1 MLGLQELISIGAL
14 PKKLNIVADNQDV
27 RGCVITYEMIKS
39 SSEEFQRECDKA
51 IVIDNYQWIAISSEE
66 TSLDSASTVYSCDG
80 KHLIG
85 VYNRERRAFFQQE
98 FVDNRLYTKAHFVQ
112 EKEKREEKEIQSMD
126 AGIDLTNMDLNLGAA
141 APAAPATAST
151 ADTSKMSES
160 QRQTQEI
167 KEMLNQDAV
176 QTANRDDIIVFNNKY
191 GRLIAFIVKTDKGIK
206 VSKVKVTK
214 TDANGKGILRT
225 DLTKEQLARVEE
237 IKKDG
242 SKNIPSSYY
251 EKEKSLVFKESK
263 PSAPVGVILS
273 TPKGGDIEFTKL
285 YADGILTASQDT
297 TAEVKVLSMEVF
309 YSFLAGLY
317 DGKIKESE
325 EIMGNRAAWLQE
337 KFTKVVKE
345 NTQIGGTERGIRPSI
360 ALATKQPGR
369 STVLTTGNYIP
380 LRKYVTMSQSEIK
393 TADDVAKLQL
403 NIEAALKQEGSYAA
417 LREEDRKII
426 SEGGKTSEYF
436 KVGGGK
442 PITGVA
448 KFDNK
453 DEIVAEIRVPV
464 RTKKP
469 TKNDPNKFT
478 YGFEYQNMSDDDAT
492 LYQNDKSIANILQ
505 VAGMS
510 KADFLAKAETVTRRT
525 SSSTAGK
532 GRVAITASEFIS
544 AISSKSVKTGGLDA
558 RSIAMALSGVQA
570 V

>member
-1 MLGLQELISIGAL
+1 MLTLNKLKSIGAL
-14 PKKLNIVADNQDV
+14 PKKLNIVTDV
-27 RGCVITYEMIKS
+27 NTIRGSVVTYEMIKS
-39 SSEEFQRECDKA
+39 SSEEFQRECEKA
-51 IVIDNYQWIAISSEE
+51 IVISDYQWIAISDDSK
-66 TSLDSASTVYSCDG
+66 SLDSAKTVYSCDG
-80 KHLIG
+80 EHIVG
-85 VYNRERRAFFQQE
+85 VYNRERHSFFQQE
-98 FVDNRLYTKAHFVQ
+98 FMDNRLYTTAQFVQ
-112 EKEKREEKEIQSMD
+112 ERKEKEKQIMEAS
-126 AGIDLTNMDLNLGAA
+126 GIDLSNMDLNLGD
-141 APAAPATAST
+141 AAPATAST
-151 ADTSKMSES
+151 ADTTKMSES

-214 TDANGKGILRT
+214 TDANGKGILRS
-225 DLTKEQLARVEE
+225 DLTNEQLARVEE

-242 SKNIPSSYY
+242 TKNIPSSYY
-251 EKEKSLVFKESK
+251 EKEKSLTFKEAK
-263 PSAPVGVILS
+263 PSAPVGVIVS

-285 YADGILTASQDT
+285 YTNETLTASQDT

-325 EIMGNRAAWLQE
+325 EVMGNRAAWLQE

-345 NTQIGGTERGIRPSI
+345 NVEIGGTEKGIRPSI
-360 ALATKQPGR
+360 ALAAKQPGR

-393 TADDVAKLQL
+393 TEDDAQKLQL
-403 NIEAALKQEGSYAA
+403 NIEAALKQEGAYAA

-426 SEGGKTSEYF
+426 SEGGKTSDYF

-442 PITGVA
+442 AITGVA

-453 DEIVAEIRVPV
+453 EENVAEIRIPV
-464 RTKKP
+464 RNKKP
-469 TKNDPNKFT
+469 TKSDPNKFT
-478 YGFEYQNMSDDDAT
+478 YGFEYQNMDDEDAS
-492 LYQNDKSIANILQ
+492 LYKNDKSIENILK
-505 VAGMS
+505 VAGLS
-510 KADFLAKAETVTRRT
+510 RAEFLAKAETVTRRT
-525 SSSTAGK
+525 SASTAGK
-532 GRVAITASEFIS
+532 GKVAFSADDFIH
-544 AISSKSVKTGGLDA
+544 AMKNKSLKTGSLDA

-570 V
+570 N